1 MFHKLHLMTK
11 FLSECGK
18 GPKNTFA
25 PPAQKL
31 HSLMSYN
38 LNSSKEEILEI
49 SSPQAEVRPSLL
61 KAGLEKKKKKKT
73 TTENGPGNGQE
84 IQGKAQDSKNAKK
97 EKVKIK
103 RMAVVG

>member
-1 MFHKLHLMTK
+1 
-11 FLSECGK
+11 
-18 GPKNTFA
+18 
-25 PPAQKL
+25 
-31 HSLMSYN
+31 MSYN

>member
-1 MFHKLHLMTK
+1 MTK

-18 GPKNTFA
+18 GPKYTFA

-61 KAGLEKKKKKKT
+61 KAGLEKKKKKKKT